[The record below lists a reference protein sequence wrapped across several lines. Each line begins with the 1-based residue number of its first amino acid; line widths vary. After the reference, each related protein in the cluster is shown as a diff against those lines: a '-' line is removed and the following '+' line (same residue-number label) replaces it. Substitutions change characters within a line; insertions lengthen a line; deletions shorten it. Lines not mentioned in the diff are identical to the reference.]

1 MVWNVPNGLTLARVL
16 LIPLFLFFLYSEHPL
31 FGILALAIFAIAAAT
46 DAVDGYLARS
56 RAQTTPFGKFMDP
69 IADKILVMAALVSFV
84 ELGELP
90 GVPVIAILAREFLVT
105 GLRILAVGQG
115 VEIPASPLGKIKT
128 MSHVALVLV
137 ILIGRHFGLGA
148 NGPGL
153 KMGFLYLAV
162 LLAFISGGE
171 YFWRARAVFTER

>member
-16 LIPLFLFFLYSEHPL
+16 LIPLFLFFLYSRHPL
-31 FGILALAIFAIAAAT
+31 CGILALIIFAVAAGT

-56 RAQTTPFGKFMDP
+56 RAETTSFGKFMDP

-90 GVPVIAILAREFLVT
+90 AIPVIVILAREFLVT

-115 VEIPASPLGKIKT
+115 LEIAASPMGKLKT
-128 MSHVALVLV
+128 LSHVALVLIV
-137 ILIGRHFGLGA
+137 LVGRHFGLGTS
-148 NGPGL
+148 GPEL
-153 KMGFLYLAV
+153 RMAFLYLAV
-162 LLAFISGGE
+162 LLALVSGGE
-171 YFWRARAVFTER
+171 YFWRARAVFSGR

>member
-1 MVWNVPNGLTLARVL
+1 
-16 LIPLFLFFLYSEHPL
+16 
-31 FGILALAIFAIAAAT
+31 
-46 DAVDGYLARS
+46 
-56 RAQTTPFGKFMDP
+56 
-69 IADKILVMAALVSFV
+69 LVSFV

-90 GVPVIAILAREFLVT
+90 GIPVIAILAREFLVT